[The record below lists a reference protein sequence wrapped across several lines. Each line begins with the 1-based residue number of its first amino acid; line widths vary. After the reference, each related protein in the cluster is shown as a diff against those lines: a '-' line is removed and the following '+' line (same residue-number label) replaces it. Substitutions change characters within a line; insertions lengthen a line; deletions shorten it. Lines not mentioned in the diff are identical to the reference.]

1 MWKLES
7 TKKIPVYQQIMEQ
20 IIEYIQKGQLNPGD
34 HLPSERKLAASYQVN
49 RSTVVHAL
57 EELVSLGWIIRQQG
71 SGTLV
76 NEGRWG
82 RSATPRMNWRQLLS
96 RETPQTEPYLLE
108 LHEIQKDTQT
118 LDLYTGELP
127 LDLIPDFRL
136 PAYTWEELLIEEKKQ
151 RDLGYPPLQRIICE
165 RLYREQGLEAAT
177 NQVLITSGAQ
187 QALFL
192 LLQVMLEAGDSV
204 AIEDPSFLYSLPIF
218 DTAGVRLY
226 GVAMDEEGMQIEA
239 LEQLILAKRVKLII
253 VNPTFQNP
261 TGNTMT
267 LKRRKQLIALSEK
280 YQLPIVED
288 DVFSELNFLQLP
300 PSLKSLA
307 PHQVIHLGSLS
318 KIFGSS
324 IKIGWIVADQSLI
337 QRLSEAKQMMD
348 FSISVFPQVVAYT
361 ALTDQSFETNRQELI
376 DTLKHKRDCFYS
388 CAQSV
393 SSDWQ
398 FEEIDGG
405 LYVWLKWRHQKLTR
419 KDWGL
424 FLQEKLLV
432 APSFLF
438 SNDTMAMRVNYS
450 RMTEEEC
457 YIFFVKLQKISEI
470 IGGRKYER
478 DN

>member
-1 MWKLES
+1 MWELDE

-20 IIEYIQKGQLNPGD
+20 VIEYIQTGQLNPGD
-34 HLPSERKLAASYQVN
+34 RLPSERKLAASYQVN

-96 RETPQTEPYLLE
+96 RETPRTEPYLAE
-108 LHEIQKDTQT
+108 LHALLKDPEA

-136 PAYTWEELLIEEKKQ
+136 PSYTWEELLVEEKKQ
-151 RDLGYPPLQRIICE
+151 EALGYPPLQKVICE
-165 RLYREQGLEAAT
+165 RLAREQELKVGT
-177 NQVLITSGAQ
+177 NEVLITSGAQ

-226 GVAMDEEGMQIEA
+226 GVPMDEEGMQIDA
-239 LEQLILAKRVKLII
+239 LEQLILAKKVKLII

-267 LKRRKQLIALSEK
+267 LKRREELIALSQK

-288 DVFSELNFLQLP
+288 DVFSELNFEQLP
-300 PSLKSLA
+300 PSLKTLA
-307 PHQVIHLGSLS
+307 RHQVIHLGSLS
-318 KIFGSS
+318 KVFGSS
-324 IKIGWIVADQSLI
+324 IKIGWIIADQNLI
-337 QRLSEAKQMMD
+337 QRLAEAKQMMD
-348 FSISVFPQVVAYT
+348 FSLSVFPQVVAYT
-361 ALTDQSFETNRQELI
+361 ALTDQNFSVNRQQLI
-376 DTLKHKRDCFYS
+376 DALKQKRDCFYRN
-388 CAQSV
+388 AETV
-393 SSDWQ
+393 SDDWQ
-398 FEEIDGG
+398 FESIAGG
-405 LYVWLKWRHQKLTR
+405 LYVWLRWRHQKLTR
-419 KDWGL
+419 KDWSH

-438 SNDTMAMRVNYS
+438 SNDTMAMRVNYT

-457 YIFFVKLQKISEI
+457 RAFFAKLKKLSGI
-470 IGGRKYER
+470 IGGSMHER
-478 DN
+478 NN

>member
-1 MWKLES
+1 MWELNT

-20 IIEYIQKGQLNPGD
+20 IIEYIQTGQLNPGD
-34 HLPSERKLAASYQVN
+34 RLPSERKLAVSYQVN

-96 RETPQTEPYLLE
+96 RETPRIEPYLIE
-108 LHEIQKDTQT
+108 LHELQKKSQA

-127 LDLIPDFRL
+127 LELIPDFQL

-151 RDLGYPPLQRIICE
+151 KELGYPPLQKVICE
-165 RLYREQGLEAAT
+165 RLAREQELKVGT
-177 NQVLITSGAQ
+177 NEVLITSGAQ

-192 LLQVMLEAGDSV
+192 LLQIMLEAGDSV

-226 GVAMDEEGMQIEA
+226 GVPMDEEGMQIEA
-239 LEQLILAKRVKLII
+239 LEQLILTKKVKLII

-288 DVFSELNFLQLP
+288 DVFSELNFEQLP
-300 PSLKSLA
+300 PSLKTLA

-318 KIFGSS
+318 KVFGSS
-324 IKIGWIVADQSLI
+324 IKIGWIIADQDLI
-337 QRLSEAKQMMD
+337 QRLAEAKQMMD
-348 FSISVFPQVVAYT
+348 FSISVFPQVVAHT
-361 ALTDQSFETNRQELI
+361 ALTDQSFERNRHSLI
-376 DTLKHKRDCFYS
+376 TTLKHKRNCFYEY
-388 CAQSV
+388 ARYV
-393 SSDWQ
+393 DDDWEFSSI
-398 FEEIDGG
+398 EGG

-419 KDWGL
+419 KDWAL
-424 FLQEKLLV
+424 FLEEKLLV

-438 SNDTMAMRVNYS
+438 SNDTMAMRVNYT

-457 YIFFVKLQKISEI
+457 RAFFVKLKKISGI
-470 IGGRKYER
+470 IGGRKNE
-478 DN
+478 

>member
-1 MWKLES
+1 MWELNT

-20 IIEYIQKGQLNPGD
+20 IIEYIQTGQLTPGD
-34 HLPSERKLAASYQVN
+34 RLPSERKLAASYRVN

-96 RETPQTEPYLLE
+96 RETPRMEPYLVE
-108 LHEIQKDTQT
+108 LQELQKDSQV

-127 LDLIPDFRL
+127 LELIPDFQL

-151 RDLGYPPLQRIICE
+151 KELGYPPLQTIICE
-165 RLYREQGLEAAT
+165 RLAREQGLKIET

-192 LLQVMLEAGDSV
+192 LLQIMLEAGDSV

-226 GVAMDEEGMQIEA
+226 GVPMDEEGMQIEA

-267 LKRRKQLIALSEK
+267 LTRRKQLIALSEK

-288 DVFSELNFLQLP
+288 DVFSELNFEQLP
-300 PSLKSLA
+300 PSLKVLA

-318 KIFGSS
+318 KVFGSS
-324 IKIGWIVADQSLI
+324 IKIGWIIADQDLI
-337 QRLSEAKQMMD
+337 QRLAEAKQMMD

-361 ALTDQSFETNRQELI
+361 ALTDQSFEKNRHSLI
-376 DTLKHKRDCFYS
+376 STLEQKRNCFNQY
-388 CAQSV
+388 AQYV
-393 SSDWQ
+393 ADDWEISS
-398 FEEIDGG
+398 IDGG
-405 LYVWLKWRHQKLTR
+405 LYVWVRWRHQKLTR
-419 KDWGL
+419 KDWAL

-438 SNDTMAMRVNYS
+438 SNDTMAMRVNYT

-457 YIFFVKLQKISEI
+457 HTFFVKLQKISGI
-470 IGGRKYER
+470 IGGRKVE
-478 DN
+478 

>member
-1 MWKLES
+1 MWELDT

-20 IIEYIQKGQLNPGD
+20 IIEYIQTGQLNPGD
-34 HLPSERKLAASYQVN
+34 RLPSERKLADRYGVN

-57 EELVSLGWIIRQQG
+57 EELVSLGWIIRKQG

-96 RETPQTEPYLLE
+96 REIPRIETYLLE
-108 LHEIQKDTQT
+108 LHELQKDPQA

-127 LDLIPDFRL
+127 LDLIPDFQL

-151 RDLGYPPLQRIICE
+151 RELGYPPLQKVICE
-165 RLYREQGLEAAT
+165 RLAREQGLKVGT

-192 LLQVMLEAGDSV
+192 LLQIMLEAGDSV

-226 GVAMDEEGMQIEA
+226 GVPMDEEGMQIEA
-239 LEQLILAKRVKLII
+239 LEQLILAKKVKLII

-288 DVFSELNFLQLP
+288 DVFSELNFEQLP
-300 PSLKSLA
+300 SSLKALA
-307 PHQVIHLGSLS
+307 PYQVIHLGSLS
-318 KIFGSS
+318 KVFGSS
-324 IKIGWIVADQSLI
+324 IKIGWIIADQNLI
-337 QRLSEAKQMMD
+337 QRLAEAKQMMD

-361 ALTDQSFETNRQELI
+361 ALTDRAFEENRHSLI
-376 DTLKHKRDCFYS
+376 ATLESKRNYFYQY
-388 CAQSV
+388 AQSV
-393 SSDWQ
+393 ADDWE
-398 FEEIDGG
+398 FKSINGG
-405 LYVWLKWRHQKLTR
+405 LYVWLKWRHQRLTR
-419 KDWGL
+419 KDWAH

-438 SNDTMAMRVNYS
+438 SNDTMAMRVNYT

-457 YIFFVKLQKISEI
+457 RAFFVKLKKISGI
-470 IGGRKYER
+470 IGGRKLE
-478 DN
+478 

>member
-1 MWKLES
+1 MWELNT

-20 IIEYIQKGQLNPGD
+20 IIEYIQTEQLNPGD
-34 HLPSERKLAASYQVN
+34 RLPSERKLAASYQVN

-96 RETPQTEPYLLE
+96 RETPRIEPYLIE
-108 LHEIQKDTQT
+108 LHELQKKSQA

-127 LDLIPDFRL
+127 LELIPDFQL

-151 RDLGYPPLQRIICE
+151 KELGYPPLQKVICE
-165 RLYREQGLEAAT
+165 RLAREQELKVGT
-177 NQVLITSGAQ
+177 NEVLITSGAQ

-192 LLQVMLEAGDSV
+192 LLQIMLEAGDSV

-226 GVAMDEEGMQIEA
+226 GVPMDEEGMQIEA
-239 LEQLILAKRVKLII
+239 LEQLILTKKVKLII

-288 DVFSELNFLQLP
+288 DVFSELNFEQLP
-300 PSLKSLA
+300 PSLKTLA

-318 KIFGSS
+318 KVFGSS
-324 IKIGWIVADQSLI
+324 IKIGWIIADQDLI
-337 QRLSEAKQMMD
+337 QRLAEAKQMMD
-348 FSISVFPQVVAYT
+348 FSISVFPQVVAHT
-361 ALTDQSFETNRQELI
+361 ALTDQSFERNWHSLI
-376 DTLKHKRDCFYS
+376 TTLKHKRNCFYEY
-388 CAQSV
+388 ARYV
-393 SSDWQ
+393 DDDWKFSSI
-398 FEEIDGG
+398 EGG

-419 KDWGL
+419 KDWAL
-424 FLQEKLLV
+424 FLEEKLLV

-438 SNDTMAMRVNYS
+438 SNDTMAMRVNYT

-457 YIFFVKLQKISEI
+457 RAFFVKLKKISGI
-470 IGGRKYER
+470 IGGRKNE
-478 DN
+478 